1 MRWAKAKIFTVVKR
15 AEKSSKEAGGVK
27 RRLLNISGEALFGF
41 GLLVLELG
49 RDLLYVSLPEKYVT
63 NLISLAE
70 RKI

>member
-41 GLLVLELG
+41 GLLVLEFG
-49 RDLLYVSLPEKYVT
+49 RDLLCAL
-63 NLISLAE
+63 
-70 RKI
+70 